1 MDLAT
6 KPPKKDRELPAKGRE
21 VYGFRPLGAREFN
34 DLSRKSQRHSNRKRD
49 QPFNRPLQLPL
60 QQFAPRQMLKQMSLL
75 SLETIKQRVLP
86 DLQAVDSVIRAR
98 LTTDVVLVN
107 QVAEYIIQ
115 SGGKRIR
122 PLVTVLAG
130 RACGATGSQLAATA
144 AIVEFVHTATL
155 LHDDVVDGSD
165 LRRGHE
171 TANAVWGNQT
181 SVLVGDYLY
190 SRAFE
195 MMVDLNIM
203 RIMDVMASATNKI
216 AEGEV
221 LQLMNANDPDTTEER
236 YLEVIYRKT
245 AKLFEAGTQIAAIIA
260 NANAEHENAL
270 KQYGKCLGTAFQ
282 LVDDVLDYRANR
294 EELGKNLGDDL
305 AEGKPTLP
313 LIHALK
319 HGNPTQQKLIRSA
332 IENGGIESLSEITT
346 AIESTG
352 GLEYTAQRARQEAN
366 LAIQA
371 LTELPNSDFVQAL
384 RELAEFA
391 VNRGY

>member
-1 MDLAT
+1 M
-6 KPPKKDRELPAKGRE
+6 
-21 VYGFRPLGAREFN
+21 N
-34 DLSRKSQRHSNRKRD
+34 
-49 QPFNRPLQLPL
+49 QP
-60 QQFAPRQMLKQMSLL
+60 
-75 SLETIKQRVLP
+75 LETIKQRVQP
-86 DLQAVDSVIRAR
+86 ELQAVDSVIRAR
-98 LTTDVVLVN
+98 LASDVVLVN

-130 RACGATGSQLAATA
+130 KACGAQGSDLASAA

-155 LHDDVVDGSD
+155 LHDDVVDESG

-171 TANAVWGNQT
+171 TANAVWGNQA

-195 MMVDLNIM
+195 MMVELNIM
-203 RIMDVMASATNKI
+203 RVMDVMASATNKI

-260 NANAEHENAL
+260 NADAAHEDAL
-270 KQYGKCLGTAFQ
+270 TNYGKHLGNAFQ

-294 EELGKNLGDDL
+294 DELGKNLGDDL

-319 HGNPTQQKLIRSA
+319 HGNSEQQQLIRSA
-332 IENGGIESLSEITT
+332 IEQGGIDALEQITA

-352 GLEYTAQRARQEAN
+352 GLEYTARRARQEAD

-371 LTELPNSDFVQAL
+371 LTALPKSDFVQAL

-391 VNRGY
+391 VSRSY